1 MRTRILR
8 FPLVSCFP
16 FWIDDN
22 ANQKKQPLD
31 IPGLDGLLPHAEGIW
46 VESLTTGCADN
57 DLDWNIIGYAGFD
70 RNSELPGQPFFSIGG
85 GGGTGV
91 RLVGSQKYDANN
103 FTSNYY
109 RQHLRLELAW
119 KLVAGTAKQGSLSAV
134 MYVKTAGM

>member
-16 FWIDDN
+16 FWSDDN
-22 ANQKKQPLD
+22 ANQEKQPLD

-46 VESLTTGCADN
+46 VESLTTG
-57 DLDWNIIGYAGFD
+57 W
-70 RNSELPGQPFFSIGG
+70 
-85 GGGTGV
+85 GGTGV

-109 RQHLRLELAW
+109 RQHVRLELAW

>member
-16 FWIDDN
+16 FWSDDN
-22 ANQKKQPLD
+22 ANQKK
-31 IPGLDGLLPHAEGIW
+31 HAEGIW

-57 DLDWNIIGYAGFD
+57 DLDWNILGYAGFD
-70 RNSELPGQPFFSIGG
+70 RNSELPGQPFFSIG

-109 RQHLRLELAW
+109 RQHVRLELAW